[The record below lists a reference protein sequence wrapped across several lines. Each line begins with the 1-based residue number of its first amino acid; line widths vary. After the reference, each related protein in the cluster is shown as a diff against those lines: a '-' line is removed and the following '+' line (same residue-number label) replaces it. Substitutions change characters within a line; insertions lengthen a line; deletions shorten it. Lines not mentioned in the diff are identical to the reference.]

1 MVDYENLPKGYLEKR
16 KKASL
21 RLIFSIYLC
30 LVVSLIMKFGI
41 ISDIKLLNYLFYGSI
56 VICGLFMFLNQTT
69 QISFNSIPI
78 PIYREIKVFTRK
90 ETILYALPMIIVL
103 PFLGLMAVQVTLIL
117 GGVYLAIRIGMRPP
131 DVVDYAK
138 NSTRHYR

>member
-21 RLIFSIYLC
+21 RLIFSMYLC
-30 LVVSLIMKFGI
+30 LI
-41 ISDIKLLNYLFYGSI
+41 ISLLVNYEVIKDAKLINYLFYGSI
-56 VICGLFMFLNQTT
+56 VLCGVFMFLNQIT

-78 PIYREIKVFTRK
+78 PIYREIKSFTRK
-90 ETILYALPMIIVL
+90 ETVFYALPLLIGA
-103 PFLGLMAVQVTLIL
+103 PFLGFFLVQILLIL
-117 GGVYLAIRIGMRPP
+117 GGVYLAVKTAIRPP